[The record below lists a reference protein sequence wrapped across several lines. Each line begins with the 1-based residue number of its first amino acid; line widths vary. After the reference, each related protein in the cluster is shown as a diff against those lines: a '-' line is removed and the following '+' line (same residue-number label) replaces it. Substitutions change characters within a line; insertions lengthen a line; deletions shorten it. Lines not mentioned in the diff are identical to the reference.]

1 MSKRKEQ
8 YRDKESK
15 PRGLFSIDDDVLSV
29 KEAEVAEKIMDV
41 NFDISSQ
48 IIRIIVEAVKACPKS
63 RAVIAA
69 EMSDLITACI
79 SEHMINA
86 WTSKEKEHYR
96 FPLEYAPAFCYVTS
110 DFKLIRLAAEVLGLQ
125 VLDDKQVLW
134 LELAKVRDIEKRAKA
149 QRKIIE
155 KRIGAKPL

>member
-1 MSKRKEQ
+1 MKKEHREKVQ
-8 YRDKESK
+8 RS
-15 PRGLFSIDDDVLSV
+15 LFELDEDVLSV
-29 KEAEVAEKIMDV
+29 KEAEVAAKIMEV

-48 IIRIIVEAVKACPKS
+48 VIRIIVEAVKSCPKS

-69 EMSDLITACI
+69 EMSDLLSVNI

-110 DFKLIRLAAEVLGLQ
+110 DFQLIKLAAEVLGLK

-155 KRIGAKPL
+155 RRLKNDR